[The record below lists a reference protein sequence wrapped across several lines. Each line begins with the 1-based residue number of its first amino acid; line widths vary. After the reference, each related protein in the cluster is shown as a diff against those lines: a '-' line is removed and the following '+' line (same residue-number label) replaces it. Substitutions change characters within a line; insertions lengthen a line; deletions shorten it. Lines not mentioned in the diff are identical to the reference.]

1 MIEIENNTKV
11 ENNESMSY
19 NSDGLW
25 SHMKKTMTNAEIMS
39 NSVFFLA
46 AGFESTASTLSFI
59 SYNLATNP
67 GCQELLCNE
76 IDQVLEKYVRLLI
89 ILILLRKNIN

>member
-39 NSVFFLA
+39 NSILFLA
-46 AGFESTASTLSFI
+46 AGFETTATTLSFV
-59 SYNLATNP
+59 SHNLATNP
-67 GCQELLCNE
+67 ECPEKLCNE
-76 IDQVLEKYVRLLI
+76 IDQVLEKHVNTNLFLF
-89 ILILLRKNIN
+89 